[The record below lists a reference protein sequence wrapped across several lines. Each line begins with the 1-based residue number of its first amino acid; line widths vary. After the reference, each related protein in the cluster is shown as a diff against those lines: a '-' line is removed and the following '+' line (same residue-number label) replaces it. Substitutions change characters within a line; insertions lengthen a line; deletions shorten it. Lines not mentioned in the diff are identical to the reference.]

1 MNAPHLQRAIEV
13 MTSGGA
19 HDDDSLVERLVKDGV
34 DRGQAE
40 WVVALLPVAFI
51 RVAFGDRLSF
61 PFTYYCMAADGRI
74 SGEYPLSEQP
84 IFMQA
89 MTAARAADRHT
100 LVTIMERG
108 AEFSAINKAVSAG
121 HKAKT
126 LELSPPVFLRATR
139 PASRKPWWKIW

>member
-1 MNAPHLQRAIEV
+1 MVSIGDKR
-13 MTSGGA
+13 SG
-19 HDDDSLVERLVKDGV
+19 SSRVLS
-34 DRGQAE
+34 
-40 WVVALLPVAFI
+40 VAFI

-61 PFTYYCMAADGRI
+61 PSTYYCMAADGRI

-126 LELSPPVFLRATR
+126 LELSHLCFFGPPDLHRANHGGR
-139 PASRKPWWKIW
+139 SGDASVASVSLAGRR